1 MNKENLHEL
10 ICRYKENY
18 AEINNET
25 NEEIFKW
32 KAVKCFQD
40 AWYSKK
46 DPTGVFHSFLQRL
59 SKNQVF

>member
-40 AWYSKK
+40 AYTCWHL
-46 DPTGVFHSFLQRL
+46 TLFIVQWRL
-59 SKNQVF
+59 